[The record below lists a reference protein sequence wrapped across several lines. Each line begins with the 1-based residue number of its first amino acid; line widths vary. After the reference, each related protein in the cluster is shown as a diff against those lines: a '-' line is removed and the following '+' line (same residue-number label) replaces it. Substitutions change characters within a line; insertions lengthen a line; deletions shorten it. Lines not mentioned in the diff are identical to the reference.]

1 MPSPSSDTV
10 IPVQSSAK
18 SRSRRGRSSFTLL
31 SCQGDASRHRRSR
44 RGRQVDR
51 GARRRAR
58 ARLHVPRLGGDVP
71 RRRAGRRP
79 RPGQPAHR
87 LRRRPRAPRRR
98 GRLRGDPHARG
109 LRPRLAPR
117 GRPGGAGRDGRQ
129 AARAARARRLGRR
142 GTRHRHGRRPG
153 RRLQGLAD
161 RQPRGARPAPRPA
174 ARRGRRAGRARPQPR
189 SQPDGRRR
197 RRRRG
202 RHDRPD
208 DRRGRRPPRRPGAR
222 MKVAVVGYPN
232 VGKSSLVNRLSG
244 SRTAV
249 VHERSGI
256 TRDRNEIPCEWDGR
270 RFTLIDT
277 GGMDFLDPDPISGS
291 IREQAQAAL
300 ADAQVAVLVVDARG
314 GLRPG
319 DEELADLLRR
329 WRGGPVIVAAN
340 KVDSAPDI
348 PSAAEFYAL
357 GLGEPLAVS
366 ATQGLGTGDLLDR
379 VVELLPAEEEAADE
393 ADDAVRLAIVGRPNV
408 GKSTLVNRLLGSERV
423 IVSEVAGT
431 TRDAIDL
438 PLEVDGRRVILV
450 DTAGLRRQ
458 AKVQDSVEYY
468 TTLRSQRAVERADVA
483 LVVCDA
489 HDGITSQD
497 MRIAELA
504 MQEGTATALVLNKW
518 DVAAMDESDL
528 DHERARAA
536 QKLRLRPKVLT
547 ASALTGRNVGRVVS
561 EAIALGDRMHNRIP
575 TPQLNRFLSELVQ
588 ERQPPAKQGHRL
600 KLLYMA
606 QIGTAPPRFAVQ
618 VNSRQRV
625 TRDYAYFLENRLRA
639 RFGMDGVPLVIDFN
653 ERGSGRR
660 APAAERA
667 GGRAGRV
674 PRYP

>member
-1 MPSPSSDTV
+1 
-10 IPVQSSAK
+10 
-18 SRSRRGRSSFTLL
+18 
-31 SCQGDASRHRRSR
+31 
-44 RGRQVDR
+44 
-51 GARRRAR
+51 
-58 ARLHVPRLGGDVP
+58 
-71 RRRAGRRP
+71 
-79 RPGQPAHR
+79 
-87 LRRRPRAPRRR
+87 
-98 GRLRGDPHARG
+98 
-109 LRPRLAPR
+109 
-117 GRPGGAGRDGRQ
+117 
-129 AARAARARRLGRR
+129 
-142 GTRHRHGRRPG
+142 
-153 RRLQGLAD
+153 
-161 RQPRGARPAPRPA
+161 
-174 ARRGRRAGRARPQPR
+174 
-189 SQPDGRRR
+189 
-197 RRRRG
+197 
-202 RHDRPD
+202 
-208 DRRGRRPPRRPGAR
+208 

-232 VGKSSLVNRLSG
+232 VGKSSLVNRLTG
-244 SRTAV
+244 TRQAV

-256 TRDRNEIPCEWDGR
+256 TRDRNEIPCEWNGR

-291 IREQAQAAL
+291 IREQAQAAI
-300 ADAQVAVLVVDARG
+300 ADAQAAILVVDARA

-329 WRGGPVIVAAN
+329 WRGGPVVVAAN
-340 KVDSAPDI
+340 KIDSVGDLSLA
-348 PSAAEFYAL
+348 SEFYAL
-357 GLGEPLAVS
+357 GLGDPIPVS
-366 ATQGLGTGDLLDR
+366 AAQGLGTGDLLDR
-379 VVELLPAEEEAADE
+379 VVEMLPDAEDEEED
-393 ADDAVRLAIVGRPNV
+393 DDAIRLAVVGRPNV
-408 GKSTLVNRLLGSERV
+408 GKSTLVNRFLGSERV
-423 IVSEVAGT
+423 IVSDVAGT

-489 HDGITSQD
+489 NDGITSQD
-497 MRIAELA
+497 LRIAELA

-518 DVAAMDESDL
+518 DVAAMGEDDL

-547 ASALTGRNVGRVVS
+547 ASALTGRNVGRVLA
-561 EAIALGDRMHNRIP
+561 EAVALGDRMHNRIP
-575 TPQLNRFLSELVQ
+575 TPELNRFLSEIVA

-618 VNSRQRV
+618 VNSRRRV